1 MARPLEQA
9 LREKGVELILG
20 DGIEGFEEVADG
32 ISAKL
37 KSGSSLAAGM
47 VILSIGVRPE
57 NTLAREAGLD
67 LGARGHIVVDAH
79 QLTSDRD
86 IYAVGDVCETSDPV
100 LGKRAA
106 IPLGGPANRQGR
118 TAADH
123 MFLGDKALPYPGSIG
138 TAIVRV
144 FEHVAGITGWSEA
157 RLRMEGVA
165 YQTVTVNGGSHA
177 GYFPGS
183 ETITLKL
190 LWSPEDGRV
199 LGAQASGK
207 DGVDKRLDIIATA
220 LHGRLGID
228 DLAHLELSYAPPFGN
243 AKDVVNVAGFAA
255 GNIRDGLLVAVP
267 DLASAG
273 AQIVDVRP
281 AAAAAKLPVPGAT
294 NIPLGELRKRLAEID
309 RSQPVFTICQMG
321 KTSYFAARILANHG
335 YDARSILGG
344 AHHQVE

>member
-1 MARPLEQA
+1 
-9 LREKGVELILG
+9 
-20 DGIEGFEEVADG
+20 
-32 ISAKL
+32 
-37 KSGSSLAAGM
+37 
-47 VILSIGVRPE
+47 
-57 NTLAREAGLD
+57 
-67 LGARGHIVVDAH
+67 
-79 QLTSDRD
+79 
-86 IYAVGDVCETSDPV
+86 
-100 LGKRAA
+100 
-106 IPLGGPANRQGR
+106 
-118 TAADH
+118 
-123 MFLGDKALPYPGSIG
+123 
-138 TAIVRV
+138 
-144 FEHVAGITGWSEA
+144 
-157 RLRMEGVA
+157 
-165 YQTVTVNGGSHA
+165 
-177 GYFPGS
+177 
-183 ETITLKL
+183 
-190 LWSPEDGRV
+190 
-199 LGAQASGK
+199 
-207 DGVDKRLDIIATA
+207 
-220 LHGRLGID
+220 LGID